1 MKKGVLRLI
10 VPDAEKYLRAYCQ
23 EGWGELSKLRSLG
36 QDHSDPFVQV
46 QYNTKMEFIN
56 VVFRRGTQHKFAYD
70 YETLEF
76 LLRRHRFSVVLR
88 QEYGQ
93 SMMKEL
99 ILDQTRRAS
108 ESMYVEAQK

>member
-1 MKKGVLRLI
+1 M
-10 VPDAEKYLRAYCQ
+10 RAYCQ
-23 EGWGELSKLRSLG
+23 EGWSELSELRSLG
-36 QDHSDPFVQV
+36 QDHSDPFVGGR
-46 QYNTKMEFIN
+46 YNTKMELIN
-56 VVFRRGTQHKFAYD
+56 VIFRQGQEHKYAYD

-93 SMMKEL
+93 STMKEL
-99 ILDQTRRAS
+99 ILDQPSHAT